1 MPPKKLKPNVA
12 SDLPCDHAVMPSTTS
27 DLPCDHA
34 GKPSTTLDDPF
45 SYPDVMTMSVPEL
58 KSELNLRQVSIVSN
72 SKKPALQAQ
81 LLQSY
86 QDALPGKVEKHFL
99 TYHDCKY
106 RVNHR
111 SKLKNCVSFS
121 CTRYQV
127 TAAGVVLLP
136 WTNYKHCSKFI
147 DNDPTLDIKNTVS
160 LVLGK

>member
-45 SYPDVMTMSVPEL
+45 SYPDVMTMSVTQL
-58 KSELNLRQVSIVSN
+58 KSELNLQKVSIVSN

-86 QDALPGKVEKHFL
+86 QD
-99 TYHDCKY
+99 
-106 RVNHR
+106 
-111 SKLKNCVSFS
+111 
-121 CTRYQV
+121 
-127 TAAGVVLLP
+127 LL
-136 WTNYKHCSKFI
+136 
-147 DNDPTLDIKNTVS
+147 IKPS
-160 LVLGK
+160 